1 MPAPATG
8 KAAVFFGPGK
18 PFQIQELALPPLEPG
33 AVLIR
38 VTMANIC
45 GSDLHFWRGD
55 APLALPPDGWIF
67 GHEMSGRV
75 AALGAGV
82 TTDSLGRPL
91 REGDRVAFC
100 YFYPCGRCYV
110 CLLGQRAACPSKI
123 GRATGP
129 SEFPHWVGAFAEYY
143 YLRPGGFVFRVP
155 DALPDSLVSPVN
167 CALSQVIYG
176 LTQANLRFGDSV
188 VIQGAGGLGI
198 QATAV
203 AREMGAQTIIVLDQV
218 AARLELARAFGADHT
233 VHLAEVTDRKA
244 RVKQVRDWTGGRG
257 ADVAC
262 DFVGFPPVVPEGIEM
277 LRYGGTYLEIGCISR
292 GRTVEFD
299 PSALVWGS
307 KRIVGVVMYDPWVIP
322 RALEFLE
329 RCRGRYPFERLVSHT
344 FPLSEINEAF
354 REAEWYARETGPGQ
368 ITRAALTP

>member
-1 MPAPATG
+1 MAQTG

-18 PFQIQELALPPLEPG
+18 PFQIQELPLPSLEAG

-38 VTMANIC
+38 VTLANIC

-67 GHEMSGRV
+67 GHEMTGRV
-75 AALGAGV
+75 AGLGPGV
-82 TTDSLGRPL
+82 STDSLGRSL
-91 REGDRVAFC
+91 REGDRVAFS

-110 CLLGQRAACPSKI
+110 CLHGQRAACPTKV

-129 SEFPHWVGAFAEYY
+129 GEFPHWVGAFAEYY
-143 YLRPGGFVFRVP
+143 YLRPGGFCFRVP
-155 DALPDSLVSPVN
+155 DELPDALVSPVN
-167 CALSQVIYG
+167 CALSQVLYG
-176 LTQANLRFGDSV
+176 LTQAGLRFGDSV

-203 AREMGAQTIIVLDQV
+203 AREMGVGTIVVVDQL
-218 AARLELARAFGADHT
+218 AERLELARAFGADHT
-233 VHLAEVTDRKA
+233 LSLAEVPDRKA

-292 GRTVEFD
+292 GRTVELD
-299 PSALVWGS
+299 PSTLVWGS

-322 RALEFLE
+322 RALEFLQ
-329 RCRGRYPFERLVSHT
+329 RSRTRYPFDRLVSHT
-344 FPLSEINEAF
+344 FPLERINDAF
-354 REAEWYARETGPGQ
+354 LEAEWYNREGPANR

>member
-1 MPAPATG
+1 
-8 KAAVFFGPGK
+8 
-18 PFQIQELALPPLEPG
+18 
-33 AVLIR
+33 VLIR
-38 VTMANIC
+38 VTVANIC

-67 GHEMSGRV
+67 GHEMTGRV
-75 AALGAGV
+75 AGLGAGV
-82 TTDSLGRPL
+82 TTDSLGQPL

-100 YFYPCGRCYV
+100 YFYPCGRCYI
-110 CLLGQRAACPSKI
+110 CLHGQRAACPNKI

-129 SEFPHWVGAFAEYY
+129 GEFPHWVGAFAEYY

-155 DALPDSLVSPVN
+155 DELPDAFVSPVN

-176 LTQANLRFGDSV
+176 LTQVNLRFGESV

-203 AREMGAQTIIVLDQV
+203 AREMGAGTVIVVDQL
-218 AARLELARAFGADHT
+218 ADRLALARAFGADHT
-233 VHLAEVTDRKA
+233 LSLTEVPDRKA
-244 RVKQVRDWTGGRG
+244 RVKLVRDWTGGRG

-299 PSALVWGS
+299 PSTLVWGS
-307 KRIVGVVMYDPWVIP
+307 KRVIGVVMYDPWVIP
-322 RALEFLE
+322 RALEFLQ
-329 RCRGRYPFERLVSHT
+329 RCRSRYPFDRLLSHT
-344 FPLSEINEAF
+344 YPLDRINDAF
-354 REAEWYARETGPGQ
+354 RDAEWYQREATGSR